1 MFLSESERAAAERY
15 HALLECERA
24 LGEWER
30 VLAKR
35 HPETLTVADLTQMR
49 ADLLRNVAA
58 IRRLIRT
65 TAEAM

>member
-1 MFLSESERAAAERY
+1 MFLSESERAAADRY

-24 LGEWER
+24 LGEWEW

-35 HPETLTVADLTQMR
+35 HPETLTVADLNQMR
-49 ADLLRNVAA
+49 ADLLRHIAA
-58 IRRLIRT
+58 IRKLILS